1 MPIKALRIITG
12 LFFVVLGILGILPS
26 IEEGIFSLNNNNIL
40 LEQLFGIIELICG
53 VILLAALFTHASRK
67 TLYRAALVVF
77 VFWVIR
83 IVLANFIFSAPTL
96 ALASGAFWI
105 WLLQLLAQIQ
115 IAISVWVLSKAYD

>member
-53 VILLAALFTHASRK
+53 VILLAALSVFMAGINIFGGF
-67 TLYRAALVVF
+67 LVT
-77 VFWVIR
+77 R
-83 IVLANFIFSAPTL
+83 RMLAMFQKS
-96 ALASGAFWI
+96 
-105 WLLQLLAQIQ
+105 
-115 IAISVWVLSKAYD
+115 